1 MIELKA
7 FFLYAANTIFL
18 ISFVWCEQK
27 ILLSC
32 QRFSSWRALCRH
44 HLKADFGDREK
55 FIFYTEQHIQEM
67 RNWII
72 SETMNSLV
80 CDAQLG
86 IFFWSTMCVCHHH
99 FFFEMMINEIPWQM
113 FSILNDS
120 RRERVRARE
129 MIPVDWSWYWVFC
142 LVKSI

>member
-1 MIELKA
+1 MIELS
-7 FFLYAANTIFL
+7 FFCTLQTQFSSFLLCGANRRFCYRVRDFLLDALSVDTIWRL
-18 ISFVWCEQK
+18 ISVTGKNSF
-27 ILLSC
+27 
-32 QRFSSWRALCRH
+32 FTPSSTYKRWEIGSSVKQWTRSYVTL
-44 HLKADFGDREK
+44 
-55 FIFYTEQHIQEM
+55 
-67 RNWII
+67 
-72 SETMNSLV
+72 SLV
-80 CDAQLG
+80 F
-86 IFFWSTMCVCHHH
+86 FFWSTMCVCHHH